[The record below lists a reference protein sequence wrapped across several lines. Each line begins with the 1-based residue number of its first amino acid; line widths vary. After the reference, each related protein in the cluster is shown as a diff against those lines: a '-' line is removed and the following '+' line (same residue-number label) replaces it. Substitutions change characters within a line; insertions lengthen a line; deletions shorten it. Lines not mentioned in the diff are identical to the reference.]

1 MRQAGILAA
10 GALYAFRNNIRRL
23 EEDHTNAGKIA
34 QAIRETSA
42 LELEYPNPPTN
53 LVWFKVNSKMATGD
67 EFAAL
72 LKKEGVLVSQAGPQ
86 VCRAVTHLD
95 ATGAK
100 VATACDA
107 IRKVA
112 GLLEAGKK

>member
-100 VATACDA
+100 IQMACDA
-107 IRKVA
+107 IRRVA
-112 GLLEAGKK
+112 DNLKAGRK